1 MRSFTGRTPRGSGAH
16 SVRLD
21 LHVHSTASDGA
32 WSPEAVVRGA
42 AQGGVDVLAL
52 TDHDTIA
59 GYPAAER
66 LGRELNVQVL
76 PGIEISSTH
85 RGRDVHVLGYFV
97 DPNAAPLLEHA
108 DKALHRREERMREML
123 VRLADQGIAI
133 EYSEVEAAAGPG
145 HVVIGRPHLAKALVA
160 AGRASSVPDAFNKL
174 IGDDHP
180 AFVPT
185 HLLTPV
191 EAVMLVKAAG
201 GVSIWAHPPG
211 DLVDSLLPDLIEA
224 GLGGLEVYRPRHRQA
239 DVLRYENICRS
250 SGLLVSGGSDWHSP
264 DGGTSLGDFFVTGDE
279 VGELLA
285 VGGM

>member
-1 MRSFTGRTPRGSGAH
+1 M
-16 SVRLD
+16 RLD

-42 AQGGVDVLAL
+42 AQGGLDVIAL

-66 LGRELNVQVL
+66 IGRELDVQVI
-76 PGIEISSTH
+76 PGIEISSTYH
-85 RGRDVHVLGYFV
+85 GRDIHILGYFV
-97 DPNAAPLLEHA
+97 DPSAPPLVRHA
-108 DKALHRREERMREML
+108 DRALRRREERMREML

-133 EYSEVEAAAGPG
+133 SYEAVEEAAGPD
-145 HVVIGRPHLAKALVA
+145 HVVIGRPHLARALVT
-160 AGRASSVPDAFNKL
+160 AGHASSIPDAFNKL

-185 HLLTPV
+185 HLLLPN
-191 EAVMLVKAAG
+191 EAVELVAAAG

-211 DLVDSLLPDLIEA
+211 DLVDPLLPDLVKA
-224 GLGGLEVYRPRHRQA
+224 GLRGLEVYRPRHRPA
-239 DVLRYENICRS
+239 EVLRYENVCRS
-250 SGLLVSGGSDWHSP
+250 SGLLMGGGSDWHTP
-264 DGGTSLGDFFVTGDE
+264 DAGSALGDFFVTGEE

>member
-1 MRSFTGRTPRGSGAH
+1 M
-16 SVRLD
+16 RLD

-42 AQGGVDVLAL
+42 AAGGLDVLAL

-66 LGRELNVQVL
+66 IGRELDVQVL
-76 PGIEISSTH
+76 PGIEVSSTH
-85 RGRDVHVLGYFV
+85 QGRDVHILGYFV
-97 DPNAAPLLEHA
+97 DPEAAPLRKHA
-108 DKALHRREERMREML
+108 ERALHRREERMREML

-133 EYSEVEAAAGPG
+133 TYSAVEEAAGPD
-145 HVVIGRPHLAKALVA
+145 HVVIGRPHLAKALVT
-160 AGRASSVPDAFNKL
+160 AGHASSVPDAFNTL

-180 AFVPT
+180 AFVST
-185 HLLTPV
+185 HLLTPI
-191 EAVMLVKAAG
+191 EAVELLAASG

-211 DLVDSLLPDLIEA
+211 DLVDPLLPDLVKA

-239 DVLRYENICRS
+239 EVLRYENICRS
-250 SGLLVSGGSDWHSP
+250 SGLLVGGGSDWHTP
-264 DGGTSLGDFFVTGDE
+264 DAGRALGDFFVTGEE
-279 VGELLA
+279 VGALLA